1 MARRHRPDGS
11 VAADTPGYRRFMPA
25 LMPTRNGSAV
35 FFEQQIRVD
44 GAERFVESTRAAHP
58 ELHPT
63 VFHVLLWALAHTLD
77 GHPRINRFVAGG
89 RLYERDGIWI
99 SFTAKTELSEAGTLL
114 EVKHRFDP
122 SQPFADL
129 VRDLERAVAQAR
141 AGATGPAD
149 RELEL
154 LLHLPPA
161 LRRGVVRVAGAANAL
176 NLLPRA
182 FVDGDPFFASAFVA
196 NLGSV
201 GLDAAF
207 HHLYE
212 YGTIPIFCAL
222 GRIHDA
228 VVAED
233 GRPAVARVATIRF
246 TYDERVE
253 DGLYAGR
260 ALDDFKALLERPHAA
275 PSAQVGDQPVEG
287 SGVATRP
294 RSPAV

>member
-1 MARRHRPDGS
+1 MAGRHRPDGT
-11 VAADTPGYRRFMPA
+11 VAADAPGYRRFMPA

-35 FFEQQIRVD
+35 FFEQRVRVD
-44 GAERFVESTRAAHP
+44 DTERFVEAVRAAHP
-58 ELHPT
+58 DLHPT
-63 VFHVLLWALAHTLD
+63 VFHVLLWALAHTFD
-77 GHPRINRFVAGG
+77 RHPRINRFVAGG

-122 SQPFADL
+122 AQPFAEL
-129 VRDLERAVAQAR
+129 ARELEDAVARAR
-141 AGATGPAD
+141 AGSTGPAD

-154 LLHLPPA
+154 FLHLPPV

-182 FVDGDPFFASAFVA
+182 FVDGDPFFASAFVT

-212 YGTIPIFCAL
+212 YGTIPIFCVL
-222 GRIHDA
+222 GRIHDE
-228 VVAED
+228 VVAD
-233 GRPAVARVATIRF
+233 HGRPTVARVATVRF

-260 ALDDFKALLERPHAA
+260 ALDDFKALLERPEDV
-275 PSAQVGDQPVEG
+275 PG
-287 SGVATRP
+287 
-294 RSPAV
+294 